1 MPQAQDPHYAAV
13 YFMDGGQV
21 LRQMKGTEFDAF
33 LDGYVGLSDL
43 TDTDVKA
50 VYVVIS
56 PALAVESLVFFRIYF
71 DEEGR
76 ADPSWNI
83 PVEALGKQGGRGPD
97 LGGGPIRLVCRSQ
110 CPDPAVAGDLWDPDM
125 TPGSNDFQAIRKAV
139 EANRLGFQRREAVVE
154 EEIPVLTPAAES
166 ERVEVPDTEAEHRKK
181 LAWMIREQRLRIKT
195 LQSAHRD
202 QIAELQRQH
211 RLEVQ
216 SLRREFQESGQR
228 MEQLRVANE
237 QLKQRLA
244 ERNAQYLSLQAMV
257 PEAGEEPSPQT
268 VSAETVLLQEQLE
281 RKQRELDLRAEQVSA
296 LERQYQDLQE
306 RQPDDDSLMARVRNQ
321 EVFVVAYHPGVGHI
335 TLPYDE
341 ISDYFDNPVAYAA
354 EKCGLSEPAYRQW
367 LDHYEHPVCRFLEDG
382 EPCGAP
388 VLRVAVPA
396 DFVAGRDDR
405 CDIHLAE

>member
-1 MPQAQDPHYAAV
+1 MPQSPDSHYVAV
-13 YFMDGGQV
+13 FFMDGGQV

-50 VYVVIS
+50 VYAVLT
-56 PALAVESLVFFRIYF
+56 PALAVSALVFFRIYF

-83 PVEALGKQGGRGPD
+83 PVEALAKKGGRGPD

-110 CPDPAVAGDLWDPDM
+110 CPDPAVAGELWDPDM

-139 EANRLGFQRREAVVE
+139 EANRLGFQRREEKE
-154 EEIPVLTPAAES
+154 EDIPVLTSS
-166 ERVEVPDTEAEHRKK
+166 EDAQPVETDTQGEHRKK

-202 QIAELQRQH
+202 QMTELQRQH
-211 RLEVQ
+211 RLEMQ
-216 SLRREFQESGQR
+216 SLRREFEENNQR
-228 MEQLRVANE
+228 IEQLRVSNE

-244 ERNAQYLSLQAMV
+244 ERNAQYLALQAMV
-257 PEAGEEPSPQT
+257 PEAGAEPASQT
-268 VSAETVLLQEQLE
+268 ADAETILLQEQLE
-281 RKQRELDLRAEQVSA
+281 RKQRELDMRAEQISM

-306 RQPDDDSLMARVRNQ
+306 RQPDDDSIMARVRDQ
-321 EVFVVAYHPGVGHI
+321 AVFLVAYHPGAGHI
-335 TLPYDE
+335 TLPYND
-341 ISDYFDNPVAYAA
+341 IADYFDNPVAYVA
-354 EKCGLSEPAYRQW
+354 EKCGITEPAYRQW
-367 LDHYEHPVCRFLEDG
+367 LDHYEHPVCRGLDEG

-388 VLRVAVPA
+388 VMRVAVPA

-405 CDIHLAE
+405 CELHQGD